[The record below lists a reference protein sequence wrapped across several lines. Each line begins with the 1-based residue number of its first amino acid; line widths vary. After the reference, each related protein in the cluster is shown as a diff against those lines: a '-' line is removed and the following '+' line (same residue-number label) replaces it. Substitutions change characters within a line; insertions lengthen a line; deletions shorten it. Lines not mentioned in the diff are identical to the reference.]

1 MPLEDVRQ
9 LKKMG
14 LVKILDKAEVIQ
26 DHHYEVSRILGHKN
40 TAGKAAA
47 KYLVRWV
54 GFDMEDMQWI
64 TEEEI
69 KRYSPKVLAKY
80 VAWAKK
86 HQKMTN
92 NVPEFAHIDELETDD
107 AEPATDGGSSS
118 N

>member
-1 MPLEDVRQ
+1 
-9 LKKMG
+9 MG
-14 LVKILDKAEVIQ
+14 LVKIPDKAEVIQ
-26 DHHYEVSRILGHKN
+26 DHHYEVSRIFGHKN

-54 GFDMEDMQWI
+54 GFDSEDMQWI

-69 KRYSPKVLAKY
+69 KRYAPRILAKY

-86 HQKMTN
+86 HQRMTN
-92 NVPEFAHIDELETDD
+92 NVPEFAHIDELETDE